1 MTIATTRFP
10 IANFSQIMQ
19 PVQLQ
24 PAPAN
29 VMPIPI
35 GMPVTLPILDLSA
48 YGSIPMPFPQAP
60 QLNLPWNIQTINPFS
75 SLPTIDYSQLFKNN
89 SSFNMPLFGNQ
100 FGSLTRPAVSS
111 NTGTYT
117 YDKATVDKL
126 VNKYSGALKH
136 VGDKQAFVQKLV
148 GIANKYNADPDAM
161 LVMMYSEGGLNPA
174 SSGGLFGLIKS
185 TANRY
190 GIDMN
195 AFRNKSAIA
204 QLDDYER
211 ILADQIK
218 MSFGKNPPSKI
229 SGAILY
235 AMNFTP
241 AYVKDAINDPNHI
254 LVSANSSNADKR
266 RFFYANNG
274 KGSIADGRDYISF
287 DTIQTRLDRKE
298 REMTALG

>member
-1 MTIATTRFP
+1 MTIAKTQFP
-10 IANFSQIMQ
+10 IADFTPQIYQ
-19 PVQLQ
+19 PMPLQ
-24 PAPAN
+24 TAPISA
-29 VMPIPI
+29 MPIPFAQA
-35 GMPVTLPILDLSA
+35 PSSV
-48 YGSIPMPFPQAP
+48 IPSFDCISMPFWQMPP
-60 QLNLPWNIQTINPFS
+60 LNLPQFS
-75 SLPTIDYSQLFKNN
+75 FNSFSIPKIDFSQLFKNTTA
-89 SSFNMPLFGNQ
+89 SYTPLFGTQ
-100 FGSLTRPAVSS
+100 FGSLTRPAACS

-117 YDKATVDKL
+117 YNQKTVDKL
-126 VNKYSGALKH
+126 INKYSGALTH
-136 VGDKQAFVQKLV
+136 VGDKQAFVRKLV
-148 GIANKYNADPDAM
+148 SIANKYNADATAM
-161 LVMMYSEGGLNPA
+161 LVMMYSEGGLKPN
-174 SSGGLFGLIKS
+174 SKGGIFGLIQS
-185 TANRY
+185 TANAY

-241 AYVKDAINDPNHI
+241 AYVKDAMNDPNHI

-266 RFFYANNG
+266 RFFYANDG
-274 KGSIADGRDYISF
+274 KGSLADGTDHISF
-287 DTIQTRLDRKE
+287 DTIQTRLNRKE